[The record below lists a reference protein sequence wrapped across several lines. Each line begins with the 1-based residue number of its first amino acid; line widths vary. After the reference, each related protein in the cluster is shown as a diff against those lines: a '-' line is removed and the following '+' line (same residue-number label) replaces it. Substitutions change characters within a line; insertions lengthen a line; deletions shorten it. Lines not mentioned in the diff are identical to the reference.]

1 MGKVRVWY
9 DEPGDYLEVTFA
21 EGEGYFREVAED
33 VFERVDGKGA
43 VLGFAVFNF
52 RQKSLTTVEVPIEV
66 QGRTA

>member
-21 EGEGYFREVAED
+21 EGEGYFHEVAED